1 MKKLI
6 LPTLALALTLTS
18 FQSCTAQKVV
28 INREIE
34 STNDGPMLL
43 GFQSRSQFLKA
54 PYVDW
59 YQKEY
64 EEYAPH
70 TESLALLKKEKL
82 NSFNITAVLGTWC
95 DDSHREIPRLLK
107 ILDAVG
113 YPENKI
119 TFLAVNRK
127 KESPNG
133 DEGPMNIQKV
143 PTIIV
148 YKYGKE
154 VGRIVEMPNSGWLE
168 KDLIEI
174 LKKDN
179 GKSALQEIFKK

>member
-6 LPTLALALTLTS
+6 LPTLAFALTIAT

-28 INREIE
+28 INREVE

-43 GFQSRSQFLKA
+43 GYQSRSQLLKA

-64 EEYAPH
+64 SEYAPH
-70 TESLALLKKEKL
+70 QESLAQLKKEKI
-82 NSFNITAVLGTWC
+82 NTFNITVVMGTWC
-95 DDSHREIPRLLK
+95 DDSHRELPRLLK
-107 ILDAVG
+107 ILDTIG
-113 YPENKI
+113 YPENKL
-119 TFLAVNRK
+119 TLLAVNRK

-133 DEGPMNIQKV
+133 DEGLMNIQKV
-143 PTIIV
+143 PTIV
-148 YKYGKE
+148 VTKYGKE
-154 VGRIVEMPNSGWLE
+154 VGRIVEMPESGWLE

-179 GKSALQEIFKK
+179 GKSALQELFSK